1 MKPPFKLS
9 PVSEMLLVKK
19 VALVTG
25 ASRGIGKAIAL
36 EMAREG
42 ADIVVNY
49 ASSEEKA
56 NEVARSIVALGRQ
69 ALVVR
74 ADVSRADQVD
84 AMRKL
89 VLESFGGV
97 DVLVNNAG
105 IHHHLKSWEIDE
117 TEWRRVLDVNLNGV
131 FLCSRAFS
139 HEMRA
144 KKWGRILNISSI
156 IAFIGTDHEA
166 HYGASKA
173 AVVGLTKSLALE
185 LAPYNITVNAIAPGL
200 IDTDMTAGATPEE
213 KKRAVELIPLGR
225 IGQPTD
231 IAYAAVFL
239 ASDRASFITGQTLN
253 VNGGEA
259 MF

>member
-1 MKPPFKLS
+1 M
-9 PVSEMLLVKK
+9 
-19 VALVTG
+19 
-25 ASRGIGKAIAL
+25 
-36 EMAREG
+36 
-42 ADIVVNY
+42 
-49 ASSEEKA
+49 
-56 NEVARSIVALGRQ
+56 Q
-69 ALVVR
+69 AKR
-74 ADVSRADQVD
+74 
-84 AMRKL
+84 
-89 VLESFGGV
+89 
-97 DVLVNNAG
+97 
-105 IHHHLKSWEIDE
+105 
-117 TEWRRVLDVNLNGV
+117 
-131 FLCSRAFS
+131 
-139 HEMRA
+139 
-144 KKWGRILNISSI
+144 WGRIINISSI

-213 KKRAVELIPLGR
+213 EKKRSLELIPLGR